1 MIISVMRDATVSAF
15 AVTIDELEELH
26 DTLRQE
32 FPEPKLTETRI
43 EISEDGVDYDFP
55 SFEDLRENY
64 NFQKPVTDF
73 RLEINSLGRSITVG
87 KPIISLTGVQAEI
100 STQSDSVAWCDGI
113 ISLTTMQL
121 KKKRVMVPLAP
132 PDSLRSVDVCSDNHS
147 GIIRIFKVYTCRL
160 QLGFYGATCWCLS
173 RYCPN
178 GFATQEDVRSY
189 FTNPRQSTRFSHHT
203 RNSVN
208 HFTRPLASRCSRHH
222 LANQIPLAQRCG
234 VTSA

>member
-32 FPEPKLTETRI
+32 FPEPELTETRI

-121 KKKRVMVPLAP
+121 KKKRVWYH
-132 PDSLRSVDVCSDNHS
+132 SLLRTRSVVLMFAATTIAVSYGYSKYIPADYNLDFMALPVGVLAGIVLMALRPKKMSAATLLTRANRPDFPTIPVIQLTIS
-147 GIIRIFKVYTCRL
+147 LALLLVAVVGIIL
-160 QLGFYGATCWCLS
+160 QI
-173 RYCPN
+173 
-178 GFATQEDVRSY
+178 RS
-189 FTNPRQSTRFSHHT
+189 
-203 RNSVN
+203 
-208 HFTRPLASRCSRHH
+208 L
-222 LANQIPLAQRCG
+222 
-234 VTSA
+234 